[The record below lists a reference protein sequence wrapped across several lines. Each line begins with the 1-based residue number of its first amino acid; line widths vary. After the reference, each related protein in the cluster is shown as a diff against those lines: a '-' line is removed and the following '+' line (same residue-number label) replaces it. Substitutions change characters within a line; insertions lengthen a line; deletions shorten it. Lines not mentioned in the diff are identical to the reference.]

1 MSIKKQKI
9 SPKMQQVN
17 NSSLSPGNIIAGT
30 LLRGAFELNEAG
42 AGRALVESI
51 QFQLEGTIFLF
62 HFFY

>member
-17 NSSLSPGNIIAGT
+17 NSSLSPGNVIAGT

-42 AGRALVESI
+42 AGRALV
-51 QFQLEGTIFLF
+51 
-62 HFFY
+62 